1 MEICSGLLCKC
12 TPRDSLIPTVKA
24 LFHRGFNVQCCYW
37 YDVRMLYFTMASQGF
52 GGSADVDGLFISLSL
67 LATHLH
73 FQLLGCTVPDSVR
86 VEDDYR

>member
-1 MEICSGLLCKC
+1 
-12 TPRDSLIPTVKA
+12 
-24 LFHRGFNVQCCYW
+24 
-37 YDVRMLYFTMASQGF
+37 MLYFTMASQGF